1 MAPVIELR
9 DLVKVFDG
17 QTAVDGVSLSVERGE
32 FIGFLGPNG
41 AGKTT
46 TIGMLLGVVQP
57 TSGSV
62 HILGRR
68 MPKDRQAILSRVNFS
83 SPYVSM
89 PSNLSVI
96 ENLLVFAHLYLAPR
110 PRDRIQSLAEVFG
123 VTHLLNRQTRAL
135 SSGEVARVNLVKA
148 FLNDPEVLFLDEP
161 TASLDPDAADRVRAL
176 LVRMKEERG
185 LTIFYTSHNM
195 AEVERLSTRIA
206 FIHHGRII
214 ADGSPDQVLREHNK
228 TSLEEFFLT
237 LAREGEAAPA

>member
-17 QTAVDGVSLSVERGE
+17 QTAVEGVSLAVERGE
-32 FIGFLGPNG
+32 FLGFLGPNG

-62 HILGRR
+62 HILGRP

-96 ENLLVFAHLYLAPR
+96 ENLLVFAHLYLAPA
-110 PRDRIQSLAEVFG
+110 PRDRIRHLAEVFG

-185 LTIFYTSHNM
+185 LTIFFTSHNM

-206 FIHHGRII
+206 FIHRGRII
-214 ADGSPDQVLREHNK
+214 ADGSPDQVLRDHNK
-228 TSLEEFFLT
+228 ASLEEFFLA
-237 LAREGEAAPA
+237 LAREGEAALS

>member
-1 MAPVIELR
+1 MTPVIELR

-17 QTAVDGVSLSVERGE
+17 QTAVDGVSLTVERGE
-32 FIGFLGPNG
+32 FLGFLGPNG

-57 TSGSV
+57 TAGSV

-68 MPKDRQAILSRVNFS
+68 MPKDRQSILSRVNFS

-110 PRDRIQSLAEVFG
+110 DRIRGLAEVFG

-176 LVRMKEERG
+176 LIQMKEERG

-214 ADGSPDQVLREHNK
+214 ADGSPDQVLRDHNK
-228 TSLEEFFLT
+228 TSLEEFFLA

>member
-9 DLVKVFDG
+9 NLVKVFDG
-17 QTAVDGVSLSVERGE
+17 QTAVDGVSMTVERGE

-62 HILGRR
+62 HILGRQ
-68 MPKDRQAILSRVNFS
+68 MPSDRQAILSRANFS

-110 PRDRIQSLAEVFG
+110 PRARIQHLAEVFG
-123 VTHLLNRQTRAL
+123 VTHLLARQTRAL

-176 LVRMKEERG
+176 LVRMKDERG

-206 FIHHGRII
+206 FIHRGRII
-214 ADGSPDQVLREHNK
+214 ADGTPDRVLRDHNK
-228 TSLEEFFLT
+228 ASLEEFFLA

>member
-9 DLVKVFDG
+9 NLVKVFDG
-17 QTAVDGVSLSVERGE
+17 QTAVDGVSMTVERGE

-62 HILGRR
+62 HILGRQ
-68 MPKDRQAILSRVNFS
+68 MPSDRQAILSRANFS

-110 PRDRIQSLAEVFG
+110 PRARIQHLAEVFG
-123 VTHLLNRQTRAL
+123 VKHLLARQTRAL
-135 SSGEVARVNLVKA
+135 
-148 FLNDPEVLFLDEP
+148 
-161 TASLDPDAADRVRAL
+161 
-176 LVRMKEERG
+176 
-185 LTIFYTSHNM
+185 
-195 AEVERLSTRIA
+195 
-206 FIHHGRII
+206 
-214 ADGSPDQVLREHNK
+214 
-228 TSLEEFFLT
+228 
-237 LAREGEAAPA
+237 

>member
-1 MAPVIELR
+1 
-9 DLVKVFDG
+9 
-17 QTAVDGVSLSVERGE
+17 
-32 FIGFLGPNG
+32 
-41 AGKTT
+41 
-46 TIGMLLGVVQP
+46 
-57 TSGSV
+57 
-62 HILGRR
+62 
-68 MPKDRQAILSRVNFS
+68 
-83 SPYVSM
+83 
-89 PSNLSVI
+89 
-96 ENLLVFAHLYLAPR
+96 
-110 PRDRIQSLAEVFG
+110 
-123 VTHLLNRQTRAL
+123 
-135 SSGEVARVNLVKA
+135 VNLVKA